1 MRWAVPVFA
10 LMISAR
16 CVPDERAAR
25 LECAD
30 LPTLSGVYAW
40 VRSPTFHV
48 ALATGCATPGPAVIA
63 DAEEFASA
71 GHWFESKVFP
81 AASDAGARSSRVV
94 VTGKITLQDDRRSAD
109 HDVASVVAF
118 DTPGTLG
125 QTVPVR
131 FEVRNELIYV
141 DPAILDAHG
150 NPVTVNDPSFL
161 EREIRVMLLDPQ
173 TAGEVDLL
181 AMLEA
186 QQGAIEGSVTLQL
199 PAATTHTLLNEI
211 STYYYLR
218 GVVSRT
224 QSVQVILPAV
234 P

>member
-1 MRWAVPVFA
+1 MRRSGCGAMRWAVPVFE

-109 HDVASVVAF
+109 HDVASFVAPIF
-118 DTPGTLG
+118 S
-125 QTVPVR
+125 
-131 FEVRNELIYV
+131 
-141 DPAILDAHG
+141 
-150 NPVTVNDPSFL
+150 PSFRHQQSRRHCL
-161 EREIRVMLLDPQ
+161 RTLPTASEDAQKPFAELLD
-173 TAGEVDLL
+173 
-181 AMLEA
+181 
-186 QQGAIEGSVTLQL
+186 
-199 PAATTHTLLNEI
+199 
-211 STYYYLR
+211 
-218 GVVSRT
+218 
-224 QSVQVILPAV
+224 
-234 P
+234 